1 MPLVSE
7 KKFTVGPTNF
17 FYTFKYSRRGDDFH
31 DFHDFRESF
40 RRASF
45 LASNIHSF

>member
-17 FYTFKYSRRGDDFH
+17 LYTFKYSRRGD